1 VFTVSDSGSMNT
13 VGSSETVLRHSDD
26 TACMAIRLEVLKD
39 ITMISSD
46 AYEIGEVTDVRY
58 DPFEWKVIGL
68 KVNVKK
74 SSVKLA
80 AGHGKANILIL
91 PRTFVMNDVILLEEA
106 IDEMKDLITPDN
118 NNMASLTSMMNAK
131 VVTKDNAL
139 VGTVVTVMI
148 DPNDWKVMSII
159 VRLDKTAIESMK
171 MKKGLFMKINVDI
184 PTDMILSSTEMIHLD
199 ETMDIVREKMTI
211 VD

>member
-1 VFTVSDSGSMNT
+1 
-13 VGSSETVLRHSDD
+13 
-26 TACMAIRLEVLKD
+26 MAIRLEVLRG

-58 DPFEWKVIGL
+58 DPFEWRAIGL
-68 KVNVKK
+68 KVNVKR

-80 AGHGKANILIL
+80 AGHSKTNVLIL

-106 IDEMKDLITPDN
+106 IDEIKDLTAPDN
-118 NNMASLTSMMNAK
+118 SNMASLSSMINAK

-139 VGTVVTVMI
+139 VGTIITVML
-148 DPNDWKVMSII
+148 DPNDWKVLSII

-171 MKKGLFMKINVDI
+171 MKKGLFSKINADI
-184 PTDMILSSTEMIHLD
+184 STDLILSSTEMVHLD
-199 ETMDIVREKMTI
+199 ETMDGVREKMTI